1 LEAFLMSG
9 RLVPCPSCSRHV
21 RAGEGACPFCLA
33 ALPED
38 LGAGPALVQPP
49 GGLSRFELF
58 RYGTRGAKAL
68 AGAVV
73 GTSMLATASCG
84 NNQAVPLYGI
94 ACFDC
99 GAPDDDAIVYADAQV
114 VQTGSEPSEDVT
126 PKKDAG
132 SPADAQAD
140 APADAPQSEGGH
152 GDGSSDATTPPG

>member
-1 LEAFLMSG
+1 MSG

-33 ALPED
+33 SPSED
-38 LGAGPALVQPP
+38 PGAGPAPLPP
-49 GGLSRFELF
+49 PAGLSRFELF

-84 NNQAVPLYGI
+84 NDQAVPFYGA

-99 GAPDDDAIVYADAQV
+99 GSPDDDAIVFADAQV
-114 VQTGSEPSEDVT
+114 VQTGSEPAEDVT

-132 SPADAQAD
+132 SSSD
-140 APADAPQSEGGH
+140 APADVSPDAPSTEGGH